1 MGGRRGLP
9 RADRGGE
16 LLEWF
21 VLAGISTVLLTRG
34 YLEVTGYPQIGGDG
48 LHISH
53 VLWGGLLMLAA
64 LVLTLLYDGR
74 RARRWVALLG
84 GVGYGLFVDE
94 VGKFI
99 TSDNDYFYQPA
110 GAVIYLSFVVLA
122 VVRLLVAR
130 HPGDGL
136 SHSPAR
142 HEVTAPVRWTRR
154 AADAVARQLQ
164 RRWAVVL
171 VALVFVAQAVPGIT
185 VVVSYVGRI
194 TDPPELVASLDTVSE
209 ITSIGTAVSALVSA
223 GFGAAAAAAP
233 RDRPQVLLDRLRWA
247 VLVDLLITRMFGFSY
262 GQFASTAWLA
272 FDLVLYGMITRE
284 RQRTR
289 VRERAPR

>member
-1 MGGRRGLP
+1 MGGHRRLP

-21 VLAGISTVLLTRG
+21 VLAGISAVLLTRG
-34 YLEVTGYPQIGGDG
+34 YLEVTGYPRIGGGG

-53 VLWGGLLMLAA
+53 VLWGGLLMLVA
-64 LVLTLLYDGR
+64 LVLALLYDGS

-99 TSDNDYFYQPA
+99 TNDNDYFYQPA

-122 VVRLLVAR
+122 IVRLLVAR
-130 HPGDGL
+130 HSGDG
-136 SHSPAR
+136 SPSSPAH
-142 HEVTAPVRWTRR
+142 HEVTAPVRWARR
-154 AADAVARQLQ
+154 ASDAAARLLQ
-164 RRWAVVL
+164 RRWAVAL
-171 VALVFVAQAVPGIT
+171 AALVFVAQAVPGVT
-185 VVVSYVGRI
+185 LVVAYLGRV
-194 TDPPELVASLDTVSE
+194 TDPPALIASLDTVSE

-223 GFGAAAAAAP
+223 GLAAAAAFAP
-233 RDRPQVLLDRLRWA
+233 RGRPRVLLDRLRWA
-247 VLVDLLITRMFGFSY
+247 VLTDLLITRMFGFTY

-272 FDLVLYGMITRE
+272 FDLVLYGVVARE
-284 RQRTR
+284 LRRGR
-289 VRERAPR
+289 

>member
-1 MGGRRGLP
+1 MGGHRRLP
-9 RADRGGE
+9 RAYRGGE

-34 YLEVTGYPQIGGDG
+34 YLEVTGYPQIGGGG

-53 VLWGGLLMLAA
+53 VLWGGLLMLVA
-64 LVLTLLYDGR
+64 LVLALLYDGR

-130 HPGDGL
+130 HAGHEPPPS
-136 SHSPAR
+136 SHHGVS
-142 HEVTAPVRWTRR
+142 APVRWARR
-154 AADAVARQLQ
+154 ATDAAARQLQ
-164 RRWAVVL
+164 RRWAVAL
-171 VALVFVAQAVPGIT
+171 VALVFVAQAVPGVT
-185 VVVSYVGRI
+185 VVVSYLARV
-194 TDPPELVASLDTVSE
+194 TDPPELIASLDTVSE
-209 ITSIGTAVSALVSA
+209 VTSIGTAVSALVSA
-223 GFGAAAAAAP
+223 GFAAAAAFAP
-233 RDRPQVLLDRLRWA
+233 RDRPEALLERLRWA
-247 VLVDLLITRMFGFSY
+247 VLVDMLLTRMFGFSY

-272 FDLVLYGMITRE
+272 FDLVLYGLVARELRRE
-284 RQRTR
+284 R
-289 VRERAPR
+289 EG

>member
-1 MGGRRGLP
+1 MGGHRRLP
-9 RADRGGE
+9 RAYRGGE

-34 YLEVTGYPQIGGDG
+34 YLEVTGYPKIGGDG

-53 VLWGGLLMLAA
+53 VLWGGLLMLVA
-64 LVLTLLYDGR
+64 LVLALLYDGR

-122 VVRLLVAR
+122 LVRLVVAR
-130 HPGDGL
+130 HSGDA
-136 SHSPAR
+136 PAPSAPH
-142 HEVTAPVRWTRR
+142 HEVTAPVRWARH
-154 AADAVARQLQ
+154 AADVGGRWIR
-164 RRWAVVL
+164 RRWVVAL
-171 VALVFVAQAVPGIT
+171 VALVFVAQAVPGVT
-185 VVVSYVGRI
+185 VVVSYLARV
-194 TDPPELVASLDTVSE
+194 TDPPELIASLDTVSE
-209 ITSIGTAVSALVSA
+209 VTSIGTAVSALVSA
-223 GFGAAAAAAP
+223 GFAVAAASAP
-233 RDRPQVLLDRLRWA
+233 RDRPETLLKRLRWA
-247 VLVDLLITRMFGFSY
+247 VLVDMVITRMFGFSY

-272 FDLVLYGMITRE
+272 FDLVLYGLVARE
-284 RQRTR
+284 LRRDRQDD
-289 VRERAPR
+289 